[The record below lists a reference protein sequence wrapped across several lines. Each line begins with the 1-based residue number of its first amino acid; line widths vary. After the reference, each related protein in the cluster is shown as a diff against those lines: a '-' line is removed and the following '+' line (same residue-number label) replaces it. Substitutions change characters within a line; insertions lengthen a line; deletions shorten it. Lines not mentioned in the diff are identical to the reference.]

1 MSAMSAGRLLVGTFA
16 ITVGVAVYMHSRR
29 RRLYVERNHAWWAS
43 LGARRFT
50 SADGRQRLYGFPGW
64 DYIYSLC
71 DAGVRVAIH
80 LNEGP
85 GAPHTHCRYV
95 SAVLLGQP
103 WVRDLISN
111 LASRCQSRLRVQI
124 NIHSV
129 GVPPELLEN
138 TAACVANLDAL
149 VVAFPGVDFILP
161 RPAEGDLPD
170 ILRGVL
176 HRVNVQ
182 VFHDSSGGLGIE
194 AKHSSAPPTGA
205 AFGRERWVGYTGGI
219 SADNVT
225 AQLSC
230 MLPLAGPH
238 KLFSDM
244 QTNVRM
250 PTVHSSSSGAS
261 RRHRSYG
268 DVDLPTIRSVC
279 EQLQTFCALR
289 SVDADRFLFSFVG
302 MDESVP
308 VSEFVDIS
316 RAHSFV
322 EWALCLAYQGSPA
335 CPTAQFAG
343 A

>member
-1 MSAMSAGRLLVGTFA
+1 MSAMSAGRLLVGTAA

-124 NIHSV
+124 NFHSV

-205 AFGRERWVGYTGGI
+205 AFGRERRSRT
-219 SADNVT
+219 T
-225 AQLSC
+225 AQGSATHASRLRRRLASAASLSPPSK
-230 MLPLAGPH
+230 LPGAAAAASG
-238 KLFSDM
+238 
-244 QTNVRM
+244 TA
-250 PTVHSSSSGAS
+250 SSSSPCS
-261 RRHRSYG
+261 S
-268 DVDLPTIRSVC
+268 
-279 EQLQTFCALR
+279 
-289 SVDADRFLFSFVG
+289 
-302 MDESVP
+302 
-308 VSEFVDIS
+308 
-316 RAHSFV
+316 HS
-322 EWALCLAYQGSPA
+322 A
-335 CPTAQFAG
+335 
-343 A
+343 